1 MYGRKKRTDK
11 RSIKTFWN
19 DIAFR
24 GYIIPKKYK
33 LEFVCMEYITMEIKK
48 AEIKDLNIV
57 VKLKMDMFKEVGS
70 IALLQ
75 DNAEEQIYEK
85 YKELYQEEKGCHYL
99 VYEND
104 SVIACGGAVIK
115 EDVPFCFFKTPMY
128 GYIIDVYCVPE
139 KRRNG
144 YSSKIM
150 EELLKWLQSKGVHT
164 IKLKPSVAGKH
175 LYEKFGFCDSGEME
189 LWI

>member
-1 MYGRKKRTDK
+1 
-11 RSIKTFWN
+11 
-19 DIAFR
+19 
-24 GYIIPKKYK
+24 
-33 LEFVCMEYITMEIKK
+33 MEIKK

-57 VKLKMDMFKEVGS
+57 VKMKMDMFIEVGS

-75 DNAEEQIYEK
+75 DNAEEKIYEK
-85 YKELYQEEKGCHYL
+85 YKELYQEGKGCHFL
-99 VYEND
+99 AYEND
-104 SVIACGGAVIK
+104 CVIACGGAVIK

-128 GYIIDVYCVPE
+128 GYIIDVYCIPE

-150 EELLKWLQSKGVHT
+150 EALIKWLQNKGVHN
-164 IKLKPSVAGKH
+164 IKLKPSAAGRH
-175 LYEKFGFCDSGEME
+175 LYDKFGFCDSGEME

>member
-1 MYGRKKRTDK
+1 MVEKSGGAWYNGFIKADNPPDK
-11 RSIKTFWN
+11 S
-19 DIAFR
+19 
-24 GYIIPKKYK
+24 
-33 LEFVCMEYITMEIKK
+33 EVVCMEYITMVMKK
-48 AEIKDLNIV
+48 AEIEDLNIV
-57 VKLKMDMFKEVGS
+57 VKLKMDMFTEVGS
-70 IALLQ
+70 ISLLQ

-104 SVIACGGAVIK
+104 SVVACGGAVIK

-128 GYIIDVYCVPE
+128 GYIIDVYCIPE

-144 YSSKIM
+144 YASKII
-150 EELLKWLQSKGVHT
+150 EELLQWLKSKGVHT
-164 IKLKPSVAGKH
+164 IKLKPSAVGKH
-175 LYEKFGFCDSGEME
+175 LYEKLGFYDSGEME

>member
-1 MYGRKKRTDK
+1 
-11 RSIKTFWN
+11 
-19 DIAFR
+19 
-24 GYIIPKKYK
+24 
-33 LEFVCMEYITMEIKK
+33 MEIKK

-57 VKLKMDMFKEVGS
+57 VKLKIDMFKEVGS
-70 IALLQ
+70 IVLLQ

-85 YKELYQEEKGCHYL
+85 YKELYYKEKGCHYL
-99 VYEND
+99 AHEND

-128 GYIIDVYCVPE
+128 GYIIDIYCIPE

-150 EELLKWLQSKGVHT
+150 EELLKWLQSKGIHT
-164 IKLKPSVAGKH
+164 IKLKPSEVGKH

>member
-1 MYGRKKRTDK
+1 MKSELVLW
-11 RSIKTFWN
+11 SIF
-19 DIAFR
+19 
-24 GYIIPKKYK
+24 
-33 LEFVCMEYITMEIKK
+33 TMEIKK

-75 DNAEEQIYEK
+75 DNAKEQIYEK
-85 YKELYQEEKGCHYL
+85 YKELYQEEKACHYL

-104 SVIACGGAVIK
+104 SIIACGGAVIK
-115 EDVPFCFFKTPMY
+115 EDVPFCFFNTPMY
-128 GYIIDVYCVPE
+128 GYIIDVYCIPE

-144 YSSKIM
+144 YSSKIV
-150 EELLKWLQSKGVHT
+150 EELIKWLQSKGIHN
-164 IKLKPSVAGKH
+164 IKLKPSAVGKH
-175 LYEKFGFCDSGEME
+175 LYEKLGFSDSGEME

>member
-1 MYGRKKRTDK
+1 
-11 RSIKTFWN
+11 
-19 DIAFR
+19 
-24 GYIIPKKYK
+24 
-33 LEFVCMEYITMEIKK
+33 MEIKR

-57 VKLKMDMFKEVGS
+57 VKMKMDMFKEIGS

-75 DNAEEQIYEK
+75 DNAEEQIYAK

-104 SVIACGGAVIK
+104 GVVACGGAVIK

-128 GYIIDVYCVPE
+128 GYIVDVYCIPE
-139 KRRNG
+139 KRKNG
-144 YSSKIM
+144 YSSKII
-150 EELLKWLQSKGVHT
+150 EELLKWLKIKGVHT
-164 IKLKPSVAGKH
+164 IKLKPSAVGKH